1 MRGFHE
7 AGVKPGKSAALMP
20 RKSSESQDKEAGP
33 RPLAGEIL
41 PPFWS
46 GLWPFG
52 GPLPPLPGSRAMILG
67 GTAAFGVLAGALA
80 AALSGSATRSEAA
93 GGYAAALDLRGAPI
107 VAPNGGG
114 EGRGAVIEAIISA
127 GAPERFPAS
136 PVRPNRPPRV
146 VIVFDDVGLDPRAFD
161 ALMALPGPLTLSFL
175 PYADDVQRKVNRAL
189 SEGDDILL
197 HLPMQPSG
205 ASDPGP
211 GALTASMKAGELF
224 AALGDN
230 LSRFEGY
237 AGVNN
242 HMGSKLTRD
251 EQAMKRILAFL
262 DRRGLFFLDSLTTG
276 ESKASLAGASVGAE
290 VLVRDVFLDAEPGQD
305 AVRRQLALAERIA
318 EETGYVIAIAHPRPD
333 TLAVVGPWL
342 TSAPARGF
350 RLETITG
357 LRGQRSGAY
366 AENAANARLR

>member
-1 MRGFHE
+1 MR
-7 AGVKPGKSAALMP
+7 PRSQKS
-20 RKSSESQDKEAGP
+20 RAGP
-33 RPLAGEIL
+33 LRSLAGEIF
-41 PPFWS
+41 PPSWS
-46 GLWPFG
+46 SLWPLG
-52 GPLPPLPGSRAMILG
+52 GQLPPLPLSRSVLIAA
-67 GTAAFGVLAGALA
+67 TAAVGVAAGGLA
-80 AALSGSATRSEAA
+80 AALSGAASRSEAV
-93 GGYAAALDLRGAPI
+93 GGFAAALDLRDAPI
-107 VAPNGGG
+107 VAPKAGGA
-114 EGRGAVIEAIISA
+114 GRGAVIEAIISA

-136 PVRPNRPPRV
+136 PAPAQGPPRV
-146 VIVFDDVGLDPRAFD
+146 VIVIDDVGVDPRAFD

-189 SEGDDILL
+189 AGGADILL
-197 HLPMQPSG
+197 PLPMEPAG

-211 GALTASMKAGELF
+211 GALEGAMQSGELF
-224 AALGDN
+224 AALGEN
-230 LSRFEGY
+230 LGRFDGY

-276 ESKASLAGASVGAE
+276 DSKASIAGASVGAE

-318 EETGYVIAIAHPRPD
+318 EETGYVIAIAHPRSD
-333 TLAVVGPWL
+333 SLAVLGPWL

-350 RLETITG
+350 RLETISA
-357 LRGQRSGAY
+357 LRGERSGAY
-366 AENAANARLR
+366 AQDGAGARLR

>member
-1 MRGFHE
+1 M
-7 AGVKPGKSAALMP
+7 AALNDT
-20 RKSSESQDKEAGP
+20 K
-33 RPLAGEIL
+33 PLSGEIL
-41 PPFWS
+41 PPFWP

-52 GPLPPLPGSRAMILG
+52 GPLPPLPGPRALILG
-67 GTAAFGVLAGALA
+67 GTAALGVLAGAIA
-80 AALSGSATRSEAA
+80 AALSGSASRVEAA
-93 GGYAAALDLRGAPI
+93 GGYSAALDLRDAPI
-107 VAPNGGG
+107 VPPNPGGQ
-114 EGRGAVIEAIISA
+114 GRGAILEAIISA

-136 PVRPNRPPRV
+136 PIRPMGQPRV
-146 VIVFDDVGLDPRAFD
+146 VIVFDDVGLDARAFD
-161 ALMALPGPLTLSFL
+161 ALMDLPGPLTLSFL

-189 SEGDDILL
+189 SDGNDILL
-197 HLPMQPSG
+197 HLPMEPAG

-211 GALTASMKAGELF
+211 GALTASMEAGELF

-230 LSRFEGY
+230 LGRFEGY

-276 ESKASLAGASVGAE
+276 ESRASIAGASVGAE
-290 VLVRDVFLDAEPGQD
+290 VLVRDVFLDAEPGEE

-318 EETGYVIAIAHPRPD
+318 EETGYVIAIAHPRAD

-350 RLETITG
+350 RLETITS
-357 LRGQRSGAY
+357 LRGERSGAY
-366 AENAANARLR
+366 AENAADARLR